1 MKRRPIMAN
10 QQPAYRAYTVIKRE
24 GADDF
29 WLAIGAAFMHQD
41 GDGYNIV
48 LQALPIDGKIVLRL
62 PKGDEQATETA
73 PRANAGAD
81 REKPSSKRR

>member
-1 MKRRPIMAN
+1 MAN

-24 GADDF
+24 GVEDF
-29 WLAIGAAFMHQD
+29 WLGIGAAFMHQD

-62 PKGDEQATETA
+62 PKGDEQTSEAGQRVA
-73 PRANAGAD
+73 AGAD
-81 REKPSSKRR
+81 REKPGPKRR

>member
-1 MKRRPIMAN
+1 MAN
-10 QQPAYRAYTVIKRE
+10 AQIAYRAYTVIKRE

-29 WLAIGAAFMHQD
+29 WLPIGAAFMHQD

-62 PKGDEQATETA
+62 PKDDQTSQSQEAAKPAKVREK
-73 PRANAGAD
+73 AGA
-81 REKPSSKRR
+81 K